1 MKKSLLLFL
10 LLILITFC
18 SCFRNVEMWK
28 FDLEGKKYIFERD
41 DNFRVSLRV
50 AENRKNVESYEILQ
64 LNKNQRHEISWMAYE
79 PKTKKVAFLLC
90 TNGTSYVYLK
100 DLDDGQSSIWELST
114 PANFLKIRNLCF
126 MDENTIRVY
135 IEHYER
141 GHDSDVGF
149 LDRPLV
155 RMKDCP
161 VKINEYE
168 LRDMGTY
175 EIAFDKYL
183 DISNIS
189 MAGTVKPES
198 IKIEVEDSVINPV
211 GNDYNEGSVEY
222 LVYEITKINESPSK
236 VTKEIYDWIT
246 ENIEYDMEGLITGA
260 VDRSAEGTFVNRKS
274 VCTGYAELFCKM
286 CKLAG
291 IDSVFVV
298 IGCVKKESREV
309 KEIRDDRHAW
319 NIVKYSGEW
328 HIVDCTWGAGYVD
341 SSNEFHFNKDEFY
354 FDADP
359 SSLIKTHFPDE
370 ERWQMLG
377 FPVTFE
383 EFCQL

>member
-1 MKKSLLLFL
+1 MKKSLFLFI
-10 LLILITFC
+10 LLIFIFN
-18 SCFRNVEMWK
+18 SCFRNVEIWK
-28 FDLEGKKYIFERD
+28 FELEGKKYIFERD
-41 DNFRVSLRV
+41 VNFNVRLRV
-50 AENRKNVESYEILQ
+50 AENSKNIESYEILQ
-64 LNKNQRHEISWMAYE
+64 LNKNQRHEIFWMTYE
-79 PKTKKVAFLLC
+79 AKTKKVAFLLC
-90 TNGTSYVYLK
+90 TNGTDYVYLK
-100 DLDDGQSSIWELST
+100 DIANGQSSIWELST

-149 LDRPLV
+149 LDKPLV
-155 RMKDCP
+155 REKDCP
-161 VKINEYE
+161 VKINEFK
-168 LRDMGTY
+168 LGDMGTY
-175 EIAFDKYL
+175 EITFDRYL
-183 DISNIS
+183 DISHIS
-189 MAGTVKPES
+189 KAGVVKSES
-198 IKIEVEDSVINPV
+198 IIVEVEDSVINPV
-211 GNDYNEGSVEY
+211 GNDYDEGSLEY
-222 LVYEITKINESPSK
+222 LVYEITKINETPSRI
-236 VTKEIYDWIT
+236 TKEIYDWIT
-246 ENIEYDMEGLITGA
+246 ENIEYDMEGLINGTT
-260 VDRSAEGTFVNRKS
+260 DRSAEGTFVNRKS
-274 VCTGYAELFCKM
+274 VCAGYAELFCEM

-298 IGCVKKESREV
+298 IGCVKKESKDV
-309 KEIRDDRHAW
+309 KDIRGDRHAW

-359 SSLIKTHFPDE
+359 CSIIKTHFPDE

-383 EFCQL
+383 EFCKL